1 MAART
6 KAEADAVLHPVQT
19 LSGHVVALDAAML
32 VAVTAAEVGAVH
44 KLRTGTRRVEAY
56 LRMLDVLGSGAHAAK
71 VPEHVKEMKAVERRL
86 RRVRRV
92 AGAVRDLDVQTE
104 IIRYDMPVKAAVHDG
119 TPGDTVRKQAKEL
132 RKHLQAEREDEA
144 GRLITTLKAEEQK
157 VAAALN
163 ALEEVL
169 KPASRPA
176 VSPAEVQRRIQAWFT
191 AQASPLLYPQDA
203 KQGTKNGKGNGK
215 SESSDLRTAIERLK
229 DRQLHALRKSA
240 KLCRYM
246 AESAPDNAALR
257 QTAERYEALQEA
269 GGKWHD
275 WLLLTQLSAR
285 FHGRKAQLTERYRKH
300 RDAALAEYRLR
311 LHDLLPVLMG

>member
-1 MAART
+1 MAGKT
-6 KAEADAVLHPVQT
+6 KTVPDATLHPVET
-19 LSGHVVALDAAML
+19 LKEHVVALDAAML

-56 LRMLDVLGSGAHAAK
+56 MRLLDVLGSGSHTAK
-71 VPEHVKEMKAVERRL
+71 VPEHAKEMKAAEGRL
-86 RRVRRV
+86 RRVRRA

-119 TPGDTVRKQAKEL
+119 TPGDTVRKQAKHL
-132 RKHLQAEREDEA
+132 RKHLQSQRETEA
-144 GRLITTLKAEEQK
+144 SHLITTLKAEEKK

-163 ALEEVL
+163 ALEEAL
-169 KPASRPA
+169 KPASKPA
-176 VSPAEVQRRIQAWFT
+176 VSPAEVQRRIQSWFT
-191 AQASPLLYPQDA
+191 QQASPLLYPKDE
-203 KQGTKNGKGNGK
+203 KQQGDEADNT
-215 SESSDLRTAIERLK
+215 DLRTAIERLK
-229 DRQLHALRKSA
+229 DRQLHTLRKAA

-246 AESAPDNAALR
+246 AECAPDDASLR
-257 QTAERYEALQEA
+257 QTAERYEAVQES

-285 FHGRKAQLTERYRKH
+285 FHGRKAELTERYRKH

-311 LHDLLPVLMG
+311 LADLLPVLMS